1 MTFAMMLAALT
12 GVMLGGIFFSFST
25 FVMRGL
31 GDAPPEAGMVAM
43 QEINKRVYGSEFLA
57 VFTGFGFASIGLL
70 IWGVWAGNIWSV
82 AGASLYL
89 LGLIAM
95 TMFVH
100 VPMNKR
106 LDRGRAALGY
116 WPDYHARW
124 TRLNHIRSFSCF
136 ASAGAF
142 LMAGLSYAGI

>member
-1 MTFAMMLAALT
+1 MIYVLMLSALT
-12 GVMLGGIFFSFST
+12 AAMLGGIFFSFST

-31 GDAPPEAGMVAM
+31 ADATPQSGMMAM

-57 VFTGFGFASIGLL
+57 ILMLFGIASAGLLAWGLL
-70 IWGVWAGNIWSV
+70 IADFWTV
-82 AGASLYL
+82 AAALFYL

-106 LDRGRAALGY
+106 LDRGMAALGY
-116 WPDYHARW
+116 WPEYHSRW

-136 ASAGAF
+136 ASAGAY
-142 LMAGLSYAGI
+142 LVAGLSIAI